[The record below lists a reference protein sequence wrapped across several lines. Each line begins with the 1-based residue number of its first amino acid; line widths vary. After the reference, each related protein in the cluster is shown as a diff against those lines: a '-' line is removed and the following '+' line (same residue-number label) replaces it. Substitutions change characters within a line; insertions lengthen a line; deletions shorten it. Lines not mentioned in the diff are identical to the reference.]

1 MFESTWR
8 KGFAHFSSSILRM
21 SISDEENKELDNQED
36 MYELGAAE
44 EQNEAG
50 MARILEQIS
59 RSPEDEQMEDDVEN
73 NNDESVDESAETE
86 LLYGEWNCE
95 NFGDMLG
102 HVQMIIENL
111 LRKKAD
117 IDTLLDRLHGYRNV
131 YKIENLVKGFY

>member
-1 MFESTWR
+1 
-8 KGFAHFSSSILRM
+8 M
-21 SISDEENKELDNQED
+21 SISDEENKELDNHQED

-50 MARILEQIS
+50 SSARILEPIS

-73 NNDESVDESAETE
+73 TNDESVDESAETE
-86 LLYGEWNCE
+86 LLYGELNCE

-102 HVQMIIENL
+102 HVQMIFENL
-111 LRKKAD
+111 HRRKAD
-117 IDTLLDRLHGYRNV
+117 IDTLLDRLHGYSNV